1 MYHIQSHNLL
11 QQLVGADAASKLSKE
26 RLAALRKSF
35 AIGGGV
41 VSILLATACQ
51 QFDGTT
57 SIAPMAQPEAVVH
70 AVADVHDNSWISQ
83 LHAAAAKI
91 GSDGAVSDLSY

>member
-57 SIAPMAQPEAVVH
+57 SIVPMAQPGAVVH
-70 AVADVHDNSWISQ
+70 AVADVHDNDWISR
-83 LHAAAAKI
+83 LHSATANI